1 MAKKTSFPRPISLK
15 TIQFFRPL
23 RSQIESQ
30 IELKDLAKTLK
41 DSSGHIQ
48 CDAHGERH
56 WNTCLGVNGL
66 TYGAKKNVGNGVAG
80 ILCVMEWRK

>member
-1 MAKKTSFPRPISLK
+1 MAKKTSFPRP
-15 TIQFFRPL
+15 
-23 RSQIESQ
+23 IESQ

-56 WNTCLGVNGL
+56 WNACLGANGF
-66 TYGAKKNVGNGVAG
+66 TYGAKKP
-80 ILCVMEWRK
+80 